1 MDSRGFELLC
11 HNMYAQQMLQR
22 LVVHNPD
29 EDGYSLKQGVIRRG
43 QQIWVRENSAFR
55 TKTIAA
61 LHDSSVRG
69 H

>member
-1 MDSRGFELLC
+1 
-11 HNMYAQQMLQR
+11 MLQR

-29 EDGYSLKQGVIRRG
+29 EDGYSLKQDVIRRG
-43 QQIWVRENSAFR
+43 QQIWVGENSALR